1 MLEDF
6 ETVAYALQ
14 RRACACFDPNRTDSP
29 GMALALNTA
38 FLIAL
43 AGPSHP
49 AHGEVKAFLSRLEKA
64 SDWQEAAKFLTRGI
78 RLIQDEIRS
87 LPNEAPETAERLK
100 ALAAWVRKGEGLDD
114 EREAAQRF
122 WSFFFPEGRGIR
134 NNWKACVAS
143 LRKRRTVS
151 ITSLNPHPITN
162 PLQEILFT
170 SNVLLTLP
178 PESNPLDGLP
188 LSDELRKALSLV
200 REEPQLYWY
209 DHPIQV
215 GVAPDKNEV
224 FWGLRGLES
233 AVDFERNCGHAP
245 AGQRLTCL
253 LSVSVTHKG
262 LKRVAKKFL
271 EETLTLGGGF
281 HNMDVYAFTEA
292 DTERLRKE
300 ILAPAALHY
309 LHQKSVAE
317 DLTVLGVDG
326 EYGRHYSFLK
336 GIALFWKIF
345 VRPELRATFKV
356 DLDQVFPEEA
366 LVAETDA
373 SAFGHLRTPLWGA
386 QGRDSSGR
394 PVELGMIAGALVNE
408 RDMHRSVFTPDV
420 IFEDRRLSPDELVFY
435 SALPQALSTEAEM
448 MTRYLGEDLDG
459 KTRCVQRVH
468 VTGGTTGILVDSL
481 RRFRPFTPSFIGRA
495 EDQAYLFSVLI
506 QPGPK
511 LAYVHKDG
519 LIMRHDKE
527 AFAQEAIQSGY
538 LAKLVG
544 DYLRILYFS
553 AYAGALTD
561 NIAGLKEAV
570 DPFTGCFISRIP
582 CTVVYLRFALK
593 VATFFMEGKESEGVE
608 FLTMGASRLM
618 KALDFV
624 DKRKAFL
631 EERLEQERSGWN
643 LYFDILTE
651 IEEGLRGG
659 DPFALNLRKKA
670 RAMIDQCAVRT

>member
-1 MLEDF
+1 M
-6 ETVAYALQ
+6 
-14 RRACACFDPNRTDSP
+14 
-29 GMALALNTA
+29 
-38 FLIAL
+38 
-43 AGPSHP
+43 
-49 AHGEVKAFLSRLEKA
+49 
-64 SDWQEAAKFLTRGI
+64 
-78 RLIQDEIRS
+78 
-87 LPNEAPETAERLK
+87 
-100 ALAAWVRKGEGLDD
+100 
-114 EREAAQRF
+114 
-122 WSFFFPEGRGIR
+122 
-134 NNWKACVAS
+134 
-143 LRKRRTVS
+143 
-151 ITSLNPHPITN
+151 
-162 PLQEILFT
+162 
-170 SNVLLTLP
+170 
-178 PESNPLDGLP
+178 
-188 LSDELRKALSLV
+188 
-200 REEPQLYWY
+200 
-209 DHPIQV
+209 

-245 AGQRLTCL
+245 ADQRLTCL

-281 HNMDVYAFTEA
+281 HNMDLYAFTEA

-309 LHQKSVAE
+309 IRQKSVAE

-345 VRPELRATFKV
+345 VRPELRATFKI
-356 DLDQVFPEEA
+356 DLDQVFPEEV
-366 LVAETDA
+366 LVAETGA
-373 SAFGHLRTPLWGA
+373 SAFAHLRTPLWGA
-386 QGRDSSGR
+386 RGRDSSGR

-408 RDMHRSVFTPDV
+408 RDIHRSVFTPDV

-459 KTRCVQRVH
+459 KSRCVQRVH

-495 EDQAYLFSVLI
+495 EDQAYVLSVLI

-553 AYAGALTD
+553 AYAGTLTD
-561 NIAGLKEAV
+561 HIAGLKEAV

-582 CTVVYLRFALK
+582 STVVYLGFALK
-593 VATFFMEGKESEGVE
+593 VAAFFMEGKEREGVE
-608 FLTMGASRLM
+608 FLRMGTSRLM

-624 DKRKAFL
+624 DKRRAFL
-631 EERLEQERSGWN
+631 KERLERERSGWN
-643 LYFDILTE
+643 LYFDTLTA

-659 DPFALNLRKKA
+659 DPFALGLRKKA